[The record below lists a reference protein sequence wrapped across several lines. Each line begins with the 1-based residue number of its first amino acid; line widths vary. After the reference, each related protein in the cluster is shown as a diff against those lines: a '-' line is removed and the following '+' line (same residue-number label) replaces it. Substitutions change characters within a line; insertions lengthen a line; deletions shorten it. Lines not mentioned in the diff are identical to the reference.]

1 LTLKAVGKR
10 FGPVAAVE
18 DVNLEVADGEFIVL
32 VGPSGCGKSTL
43 LRVIAGLEEISAG
56 EVQLDGH
63 SLNAVAPRDRDMA
76 MVFQDYALYPHM
88 SVRENMGFALKM
100 RGQPGAR
107 IDERVDEVAKIL
119 ELTSLLERKP
129 RALSGGQRQRVALG
143 RALIRQPEVFLFDE
157 PLSNLDAKL
166 RVGMRMEI
174 RKLQIA
180 FGITSIYVTHDQ
192 VEAMTMADRIVV
204 LKSGAVQ
211 QIGTPMEIY
220 RNPANSFVGTFIGS
234 PPMSLVSAKA
244 IADSL
249 GTRIDFGKG
258 ISARLPAERARALEG
273 LESVVVGLR
282 SEHID
287 LAAPDRHAENELTFH
302 SDVSLLEDHGADS
315 IAVISLAGTD
325 VLARV
330 SPGSTR
336 VGDPARGF
344 RVDLRQIHLFHP
356 ETGAALV

>member
-1 LTLKAVGKR
+1 
-10 FGPVAAVE
+10 
-18 DVNLEVADGEFIVL
+18 
-32 VGPSGCGKSTL
+32 
-43 LRVIAGLEEISAG
+43 
-56 EVQLDGH
+56 
-63 SLNAVAPRDRDMA
+63 
-76 MVFQDYALYPHM
+76 
-88 SVRENMGFALKM
+88 
-100 RGQPGAR
+100 
-107 IDERVDEVAKIL
+107 
-119 ELTSLLERKP
+119 
-129 RALSGGQRQRVALG
+129 
-143 RALIRQPEVFLFDE
+143 
-157 PLSNLDAKL
+157 LDAKL